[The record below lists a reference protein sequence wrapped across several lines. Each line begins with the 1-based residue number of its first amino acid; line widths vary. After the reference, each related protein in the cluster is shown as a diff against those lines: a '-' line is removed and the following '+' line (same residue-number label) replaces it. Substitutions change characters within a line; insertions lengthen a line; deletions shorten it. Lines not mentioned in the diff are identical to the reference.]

1 MRRCELCRDMLP
13 EMLDAE
19 KQYEGKINFVALNVE
34 NTKWAPEMLEFN
46 VDGIPHY
53 VFLDADQKPQ
63 AVGVGRLPKKVLEGT
78 TRLVCCAQWHQSLCF
93 DEDHSDHS
101 LKSF

>member
-1 MRRCELCRDMLP
+1 MLLVRCELCRDMLP

-19 KQYEGKINFVALNVE
+19 KEYDGKINFVALNVE
-34 NTKWAPEMLEFN
+34 NTKWAPEMLEYN

-53 VFLDADQKPQ
+53 VFLDADQRPQ

-78 TRLVCCAQWHQSLCF
+78 MINLVLS
-93 DEDHSDHS
+93 SV
-101 LKSF
+101 